1 MEGLLTLHE
10 VMEFL
15 DLNQKQVEGLV
26 QKGKL
31 DAYKIGGAFLRFK
44 KEQVTQLRVR
54 IKPGEEK
61 SAAVSRRASDFWS
74 FNRLYILSA
83 ILFVLLMIV
92 LVR

>member
-15 DLNQKQVEGLV
+15 DLNQKQVESLV

-31 DAYKIGGAFLRFK
+31 DAYKIGGSFLRFK
-44 KEQVTQLRVR
+44 KEQVTQVRLSLR
-54 IKPGEEK
+54 PEEGK
-61 SAAVSRRASDFWS
+61 SAVVSRRASDFWT